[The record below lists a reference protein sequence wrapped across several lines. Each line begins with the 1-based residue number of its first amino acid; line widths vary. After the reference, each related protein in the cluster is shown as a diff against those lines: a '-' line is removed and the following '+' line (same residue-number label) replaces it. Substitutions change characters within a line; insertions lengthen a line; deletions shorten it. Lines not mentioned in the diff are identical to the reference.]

1 MRENDNRG
9 ITRSER
15 GQAMEEQPWI
25 HTSAGMTIKVGL
37 LHIGD
42 DMNSGS
48 EIQTK
53 SGFVSAEQQ
62 LPG

>member
-1 MRENDNRG
+1 MPSKFLPDSCPSWRP
-9 ITRSER
+9 
-15 GQAMEEQPWI
+15 AMKEQPWI

-42 DMNSGS
+42 NMNSGS

>member
-1 MRENDNRG
+1 
-9 ITRSER
+9 
-15 GQAMEEQPWI
+15 
-25 HTSAGMTIKVGL
+25 MTIKVGL
-37 LHIGD
+37 LLHIGD
-42 DMNSGS
+42 NMNSGS

>member
-1 MRENDNRG
+1 MK
-9 ITRSER
+9 
-15 GQAMEEQPWI
+15 EQPWI

-37 LHIGD
+37 LLHIGD
-42 DMNSGS
+42 NMNSGS